1 MQPQASAKTA
11 EQPGKSR
18 ETAVLQSEKG
28 MFLRIETDS
37 IPEKKKSAIGVRGIR
52 LAENDRLAR
61 MYLLHADD
69 ALIEADYEPAKV
81 VLNRLRIGARD
92 TKGVKR

>member
-61 MYLLHADD
+61 MYLLHD

-81 VLNRLRIGARD
+81 VLNRLRIGTRD